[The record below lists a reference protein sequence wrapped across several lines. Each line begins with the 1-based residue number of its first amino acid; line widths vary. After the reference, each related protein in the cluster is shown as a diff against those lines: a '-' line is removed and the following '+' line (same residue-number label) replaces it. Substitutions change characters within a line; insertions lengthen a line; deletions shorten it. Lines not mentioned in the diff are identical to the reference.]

1 MKHEILN
8 RYTNA
13 CQYSVEF
20 DDLGSAAKN
29 MGEAVKRAIKEG
41 ANLGGADLAGAD
53 LAGADLRGASLR
65 DASLRGADLA
75 GANLRGA
82 NLRGADLV
90 GADLVDADLRGADLR
105 GASLRGANLRD
116 ASLRGASLE
125 GADLRGAS
133 LRGADLRGA
142 DLGGAKIKTLRVFY
156 GLYEYV
162 IFAFIAEDGKPWVKM
177 GCKVYSVE
185 EWDRI
190 TIRKSNT
197 GEFPDDGSAKSER
210 RARAFE
216 FARQEAIQMAKE
228 VTE

>member
-41 ANLGGADLAGAD
+41 ANLVGADLGD
-53 LAGADLRGASLR
+53 ADLRGASLR
-65 DASLRGADLA
+65 DASLRGAS
-75 GANLRGA
+75 LRGA
-82 NLRGADLV
+82 SLRGAS
-90 GADLVDADLRGADLR
+90 LR
-105 GASLRGANLRD
+105 GASLRGANLEDADLVGADLVGADLGDADLRGAGLRGASLRDANLRD
-116 ASLRGASLE
+116 ASLRGA
-125 GADLRGAS
+125 DI
-133 LRGADLRGA
+133 RGA
-142 DLGGAKIKTLRVFY
+142 DLGGAKIKTLRVFS

-197 GEFPDDGSAKSER
+197 GEYPDDGSAKSER